1 MFNLTL
7 NKIELT
13 YDLPS
18 DPTSFVGRNEANI
31 SLTQAGD
38 ASPIVLCD
46 GNRTVYPMAKDF
58 SAGIRDPQ
66 WLNLAPVTTM
76 TMSLQSLQ
84 NVTPGAKSKVCAVV
98 LCVCTCLLLLLFL
111 LFLLLSCVC
120 RCAFSPWLSSAR
132 PSCSTCCVVTWKTF
146 EQFSTRLQTK
156 VRQ

>member
-84 NVTPGAKSKVCAVV
+84 NVTPGAKSKVSAVD
-98 LCVCTCLLLLLFL
+98 LGICTCLLFY
-111 LFLLLSCVC
+111 CVIIIIVHVC
-120 RCAFSPWLSSAR
+120 TGVRSRYGSRVPDPHAAR
-132 PSCSTCCVVTWKTF
+132 VA
-146 EQFSTRLQTK
+146 L
-156 VRQ
+156 